1 MKTFNKRRNNK
12 GEMRNCFFNSVILV
26 LSAFCFLLSSCSQDE
41 VSEQD
46 PTMDT
51 PITIQS
57 AGVAELISRAIYDGV
72 IIGGVDEPVYMGV
85 FIRGGSADKYN
96 GQNVRTVHN
105 GTDWDPI
112 YTVLYEGVK
121 SSQQIGAYIP
131 YSKDLTDGNKLAVS
145 TPADQSQTECTEY
158 FYADYRDITA
168 SKIDLKMQ
176 RLLAKV
182 QLQVTWGTEYDENPV
197 QNIQLLDIHDKGTW
211 ILPTSEV
218 EFGESVADI
227 TPKQL
232 TPDGS
237 RYEALVLPY
246 NYTSGV
252 TMGITTSDNRYFEA
266 AVNPTPEIS
275 FFEGGYAYT
284 FKVMVGKDK
293 ITVEF
298 INTDNPWGGWSDS
311 EEDLN

>member
-1 MKTFNKRRNNK
+1 MDTKKVNHNITA
-12 GEMRNCFFNSVILV
+12 V
-26 LSAFCFLLSSCSQDE
+26 LCTLLSILFISCSQQEIESPD
-41 VSEQD
+41 SLK
-46 PTMDT
+46 DT
-51 PITIQS
+51 PIAIQS

-96 GQNVRTVHN
+96 GQNVRTEHN
-105 GTDWDPI
+105 GTDWNPI
-112 YTVLYEGVK
+112 YTVLYEGAK

-131 YSKDLTDGNKLAVS
+131 YIKDLTDGNKLAVS

-158 FYADYRDITA
+158 FYADYRDITD
-168 SKIDLKMQ
+168 SKINLEMQ

-182 QLQVTWGTEYDENPV
+182 QLQVSWGTEYDANPL
-197 QNIQLLDIHDKGTW
+197 QSIQLLGIHDKAEW
-211 ILPTSEV
+211 SVPTAEI
-218 EFGESVADI
+218 SVDASTADI

-232 TPDGS
+232 TANGD

-246 NYTSGV
+246 NYTSGI
-252 TMGITTSDNRYFEA
+252 TMAIITTDNRYFEA
-266 AVNPTPEIS
+266 TVTPTAEKP

-284 FKVMVGKDK
+284 FKVKVGKDK

>member
-1 MKTFNKRRNNK
+1 MK
-12 GEMRNCFFNSVILV
+12 
-26 LSAFCFLLSSCSQDE
+26 D
-41 VSEQD
+41 D
-46 PTMDT
+46 

-72 IIGGVDEPVYMGV
+72 IIGKFDEPVFMGV

-96 GQNVRTVHN
+96 GQNVGTNHN
-105 GTDWDPI
+105 GTDWNPI

-131 YSKDLTDGNKLAVS
+131 YSEDLTDGNKLAVS

-211 ILPTSEV
+211 ILPTSDV

-284 FKVMVGKDK
+284 FKVKVGKDK
-293 ITVEF
+293 VTVE
-298 INTDNPWGGWSDS
+298 IVNTDEPWGGWSDS

>member
-1 MKTFNKRRNNK
+1 MYTKKVNHNITA
-12 GEMRNCFFNSVILV
+12 V
-26 LSAFCFLLSSCSQDE
+26 LCTLLSILFISCSQQEIESPD
-41 VSEQD
+41 SLKD
-46 PTMDT
+46 D

-57 AGVAELISRAIYDGV
+57 AGVAELMTRAIYDGV
-72 IIGGVDEPVYMGV
+72 IIGQVDEPVYMGV

-96 GQNVRTVHN
+96 GQNVRTDHN
-105 GTDWDPI
+105 GTDWYPI

-131 YSKDLTDGNKLAVS
+131 YSKDLTDGNKLAIS

-168 SKIDLKMQ
+168 SKINLEMQ

-182 QLQVTWGTEYDENPV
+182 QLQVSWGTEYDANPL
-197 QNIQLLDIHDKGTW
+197 QSIQLLDIHDKAEW
-211 ILPTSEV
+211 SVPTAEI
-218 EFGESVADI
+218 SVDASTADI

-232 TPDGS
+232 TANGD

-246 NYTSGV
+246 NYTSGI
-252 TMGITTSDNRYFEA
+252 TMAIITTDNRYFEA
-266 AVNPTPEIS
+266 TVTPTAEKP
-275 FFEGGYAYT
+275 FFEGGYVYT

-293 ITVEF
+293 VTLTPTT
-298 INTDNPWGGWSDS
+298 TDTDFPGGWDN
-311 EEDLN
+311 ETDLK

>member
-1 MKTFNKRRNNK
+1 MYTKKVNHNITA
-12 GEMRNCFFNSVILV
+12 V
-26 LSAFCFLLSSCSQDE
+26 LCTLLSILFISCSQQEIESSDSLKD
-41 VSEQD
+41 V
-46 PTMDT
+46 

-57 AGVAELISRAIYDGV
+57 AGVAELMTRAIYDGV

-96 GQNVRTVHN
+96 GQNVRTEHN
-105 GTDWDPI
+105 GTDWNPI

-158 FYADYRDITA
+158 FYADYCDITA
-168 SKIDLKMQ
+168 SKIDLEMQ

-211 ILPTSEV
+211 ILPTSDV

-266 AVNPTPEIS
+266 TVNPTPEIS
-275 FFEGGYAYT
+275 FFEGGFAYT
-284 FKVMVGKDK
+284 FKVKVGKDK
-293 ITVEF
+293 VTVE
-298 INTDNPWGGWSDS
+298 IVNTDEPWGGWSDS

>member
-1 MKTFNKRRNNK
+1 MDTKKVNHNITA
-12 GEMRNCFFNSVILV
+12 V
-26 LSAFCFLLSSCSQDE
+26 LCTLLSILFISCSQQEIESPD
-41 VSEQD
+41 S
-46 PTMDT
+46 MKDT
-51 PITIQS
+51 PIAIQS

-96 GQNVRTVHN
+96 GQNVRTDHN
-105 GTDWDPI
+105 GTDWYPI

-131 YSKDLTDGNKLAVS
+131 YSKDLTDGNKLAIS

-168 SKIDLKMQ
+168 SKINLEMQ

-182 QLQVTWGTEYDENPV
+182 QLQVSWGTEYDANPL
-197 QNIQLLDIHDKGTW
+197 QSIQLLDIHDKAEW
-211 ILPTSEV
+211 SVPTAEI
-218 EFGESVADI
+218 SVDASTADI

-232 TPDGS
+232 TANGD

-246 NYTSGV
+246 NYTSGI
-252 TMGITTSDNRYFEA
+252 TMAIITTDNRYFEA
-266 AVNPTPEIS
+266 TVTPTAEKP
-275 FFEGGYAYT
+275 FFEGGYVYT

-293 ITVEF
+293 VTLTPTT
-298 INTDNPWGGWSDS
+298 TDTDFPGGWDN
-311 EEDLN
+311 ETDLK

>member
-1 MKTFNKRRNNK
+1 MDTKKVNHNITA
-12 GEMRNCFFNSVILV
+12 V
-26 LSAFCFLLSSCSQDE
+26 LCTLLSILFISCSQQEIESPD
-41 VSEQD
+41 SLK
-46 PTMDT
+46 DT
-51 PITIQS
+51 PIAIQS

-96 GQNVRTVHN
+96 GQNVRTEHN
-105 GTDWDPI
+105 GTDWNPI

-168 SKIDLKMQ
+168 SKIDLEMQ

-182 QLQVTWGTEYDENPV
+182 QLQVSWGTEYDANPL
-197 QNIQLLDIHDKGTW
+197 QSIQLLDIHDKAEW
-211 ILPTSEV
+211 SVPTAEI
-218 EFGESVADI
+218 SVDASTADI

-232 TPDGS
+232 TANGD

-246 NYTSGV
+246 NYTSGI
-252 TMGITTSDNRYFEA
+252 TMAIITTDNRYFEA
-266 AVNPTPEIS
+266 TVTPTAEKP

-293 ITVEF
+293 VTLTPTT
-298 INTDNPWGGWSDS
+298 TDTDFPGGWDN
-311 EEDLN
+311 ETDLK

>member
-1 MKTFNKRRNNK
+1 MDTKKVNHNITA
-12 GEMRNCFFNSVILV
+12 V
-26 LSAFCFLLSSCSQDE
+26 LCTLLSILFISCSQQEIESPD
-41 VSEQD
+41 S
-46 PTMDT
+46 MKDT
-51 PITIQS
+51 PIAIQS

-96 GQNVRTVHN
+96 GQNVRTDHN
-105 GTDWDPI
+105 GTDWNPI

-131 YSKDLTDGNKLAVS
+131 YSKDLTDGNKLAIS

-168 SKIDLKMQ
+168 SKIDLEMQ

-182 QLQVTWGTEYDENPV
+182 QLQVSWGTEYDANPL
-197 QNIQLLDIHDKGTW
+197 QSIQLLDIHDKAEW
-211 ILPTSEV
+211 SVPTAEI
-218 EFGESVADI
+218 SVDASTADI

-232 TPDGS
+232 TANGD

-246 NYTSGV
+246 NYTSGI
-252 TMGITTSDNRYFEA
+252 TMAIITTDNRYFEA
-266 AVNPTPEIS
+266 TVNPTPEIS

-284 FKVMVGKDK
+284 FKVKVGKDK
-293 ITVEF
+293 VTLTPTT
-298 INTDNPWGGWSDS
+298 TDTDFPGGWDN
-311 EEDLN
+311 ETDLK

>member
-1 MKTFNKRRNNK
+1 MDTKKVNHNITA
-12 GEMRNCFFNSVILV
+12 V
-26 LSAFCFLLSSCSQDE
+26 LCTLLSILFISCSQQEIESPD
-41 VSEQD
+41 S
-46 PTMDT
+46 MKDT
-51 PITIQS
+51 PIAIQS

-96 GQNVRTVHN
+96 GQNVRTDHN
-105 GTDWDPI
+105 GTDWNPI

-131 YSKDLTDGNKLAVS
+131 YSKDLTDGNKLAIS

-168 SKIDLKMQ
+168 SKIDLEMQ

-182 QLQVTWGTEYDENPV
+182 QLQVSWGTEYDENPL
-197 QNIQLLDIHDKGTW
+197 QSIQLLDIHDKAEW
-211 ILPTSEV
+211 SVPTAEI
-218 EFGESVADI
+218 SVDASTADI

-232 TPDGS
+232 TANGD

-246 NYTSGV
+246 NYTSGI
-252 TMGITTSDNRYFEA
+252 TMAIITTDNRYFEA
-266 AVNPTPEIS
+266 TVNPTPEIS

-284 FKVMVGKDK
+284 FKVKVGKDK
-293 ITVEF
+293 VTLTPTT
-298 INTDNPWGGWSDS
+298 TDTDFPGGWDN
-311 EEDLN
+311 ETDLK